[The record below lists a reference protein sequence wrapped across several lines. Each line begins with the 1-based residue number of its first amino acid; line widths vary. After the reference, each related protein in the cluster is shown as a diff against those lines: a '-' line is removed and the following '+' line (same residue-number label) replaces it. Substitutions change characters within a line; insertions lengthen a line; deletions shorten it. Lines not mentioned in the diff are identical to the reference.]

1 MWGQLEG
8 EMKDPITAHHPSQ
21 QWQHPIFVVKSSFK
35 SIIVN
40 MLTHQVAKDEK
51 IKKKYE
57 ENKKITEKGMKVY
70 WNEEQ
75 LCIGT

>member
-1 MWGQLEG
+1 
-8 EMKDPITAHHPSQ
+8 MKDPITAHDPS
-21 QWQHPIFVVKSSFK
+21 QHPIFVVKSSFK

-70 WNEEQ
+70 
-75 LCIGT
+75 